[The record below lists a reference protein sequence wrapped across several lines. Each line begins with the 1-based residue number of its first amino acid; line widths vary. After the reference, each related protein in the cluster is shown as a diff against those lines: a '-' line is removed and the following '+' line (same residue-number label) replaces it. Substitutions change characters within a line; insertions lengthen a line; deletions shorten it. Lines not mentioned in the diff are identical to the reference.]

1 MTGYGRCMVIGILA
15 AAVLLMGC
23 NQEMRYVRVGEYRNV
38 AMNPDDVR
46 GPAESYPHAESN
58 SECRNE
64 ACFAARNVIDGKT
77 ANTGHG
83 PLWPSWGPDQRNDLW
98 LKIDFGVPVET
109 DKVVIYI
116 RADFPHDN
124 YWRSGI
130 IEFSDGSSETIAL
143 QKTASAQ
150 VFQFTPRQTRWIR
163 FTNLV
168 GEDPPG
174 WCGFTEVEVWGWRLK

>member
-1 MTGYGRCMVIGILA
+1 V
-15 AAVLLMGC
+15 
-23 NQEMRYVRVGEYRNV
+23 
-38 AMNPDDVR
+38 
-46 GPAESYPHAESN
+46 SYPHAESN

-83 PLWPSWGPDQRNDLW
+83 PEWPSWGPDQRNDLW
-98 LKIDFGVPVET
+98 LKIDFGGPVET

-130 IEFSDGSSETIAL
+130 IEFSDGTSQKIAF

-150 VFQFTPRQTRWIR
+150 VFQFAPRQTQWIHIA
-163 FTNLV
+163 NLIGDV
-168 GEDPPG
+168 PPG
-174 WCGFTEVEVWGWRLK
+174 WCGFTEVEVWGWRVRQN